1 MNFKNFIYL
10 FAIILIFSCSG
21 GTDDVSQPDP
31 DPNTKITYDANVK
44 NIIGGNCLQCHGN
57 PTANG
62 APFSLTTYTQVKDR
76 VDIILTRINSS
87 SSPMPPTGQMP
98 FSNRDI
104 IQKWKDDGLLE
115 N

>member
-1 MNFKNFIYL
+1 MNSKNPIL
-10 FAIILIFSCSG
+10 FLMVLLVLNCSNR
-21 GTDDVSQPDP
+21 DDDPISQPDP
-31 DPNTKITYDANVK
+31 NAKITYDANVK

-76 VDIILTRINSS
+76 IDIILTRINSS

-98 FSNRDI
+98 FGNRDI
-104 IQKWKDDGLLE
+104 IQKWKNDGLLE